1 MYVTHMM
8 SQYKH
13 NISTFSG
20 NIKSTD
26 ARFLFVSKAHI
37 NILYMPTMYMYCLYV
52 EFLKNAIYCL
62 FDNSLFINESIVA
75 NCKVY
80 SACK

>member
-1 MYVTHMM
+1 
-8 SQYKH
+8 
-13 NISTFSG
+13 
-20 NIKSTD
+20 
-26 ARFLFVSKAHI
+26 
-37 NILYMPTMYMYCLYV
+37 MYCLYV

>member
-37 NILYMPTMYMYCLYV
+37 NILYMPTMYMYCLYM
-52 EFLKNAIYCL
+52 EFLKNAIYFL

-75 NCKVY
+75 NCKVD
-80 SACK
+80 SVCK

>member
-13 NISTFSG
+13 NIPTFSG

-26 ARFLFVSKAHI
+26 ARFHFVSKAHI
-37 NILYMPTMYMYCLYV
+37 NIFYMPTMYTYCLYV

-62 FDNSLFINESIVA
+62 FINSLFINESIVA